1 MPYFPAK
8 SLWNFGLIIT
18 LPPQPFPCPRFDPHG
33 WAKPALASQN
43 KTDRT
48 ATTRRTARQRSEDI
62 SSTRGE
68 AIGRNSRH
76 DPRRG
81 SKHATSDGT
90 GNLSAEKAAPR
101 DRHQHILRQDG
112 PYNSARRAITDGGS
126 SPPPERAVLSASEA
140 AECGNPPPELP
151 PIPAALL
158 SDNSDNFEDSDI
170 VPSCTS

>member
-1 MPYFPAK
+1 M
-8 SLWNFGLIIT
+8 S
-18 LPPQPFPCPRFDPHG
+18 RFDPHG

-48 ATTRRTARQRSEDI
+48 ETTRRTARQRSERSASEDI

-90 GNLSAEKAAPR
+90 GNLSAEKAAFGMNKVNPEV
-101 DRHQHILRQDG
+101 
-112 PYNSARRAITDGGS
+112 GS
-126 SPPPERAVLSASEA
+126 SL
-140 AECGNPPPELP
+140 
-151 PIPAALL
+151 
-158 SDNSDNFEDSDI
+158 
-170 VPSCTS
+170 